1 MYIAKVDGNVVG
13 EIVHYT
19 KVFRNVPTQELLEER
34 GYKQINKYKPHD
46 NLTERLNP
54 TTPYVSGTYVFTV
67 EVIDMNADEITESKN
82 SAMNN
87 IRQTRNELLKDT
99 DWTQIPDSTANA
111 SAYAVYR
118 TELRNVPQTIGD
130 TDPRTW
136 SDWPTLD
143 LSNGSASGV

>member
-46 NLTERLNP
+46 SLTERLNS
-54 TTPYVSGTYVFTV
+54 TTAYVSGTYVFTV

-87 IRQTRNELLKDT
+87 IRQTRNQLLKDT